1 MYSTELAAVKD
12 EVAAVREEMRRVWS
26 QFWAALAHIRILTDI
41 IRRLDPTHEIPPVPE
56 VLKEYL

>member
-1 MYSTELAAVKD
+1 
-12 EVAAVREEMRRVWS
+12 VREEMRRVWS
-26 QFWAALAHIRILTDI
+26 QFWAALAYMRILTNI